1 MRCLA
6 FLVVTLLL
14 FTAMATT
21 GASNRVNAA
30 ANGKASDLISLAVR
44 NGCCSN
50 PACRNG
56 NPGLCGSG

>member
-21 GASNRVNAA
+21 GASKRVNAA
-30 ANGKASDLISLAVR
+30 ANGKASASISLAVR
-44 NGCCSN
+44 DSCCKN
-50 PACRNG
+50 PPCRWN
-56 NPGLCGSG
+56 NPHTCFPS